1 MNLLKEDFF
10 ENLTKKRNTLLIVF
24 CVLTLVLLAAYVLS
38 FYINILWVSIL
49 VGIVAVVFLVLFY
62 YGLIF
67 DKNKLIKL
75 YKNINSGI
83 YQEDTYLFK
92 SFDDLTEHDGVR
104 LIRVICT
111 FNDENE
117 VFERTLYFLSDLP
130 YPSLEEG
137 QQIKVKTHQNIIIN
151 IED

>member
-10 ENLTKKRNTLLIVF
+10 EKLRKKRNMLMIIFIILALVF
-24 CVLTLVLLAAYVLS
+24 LTAYIFS

-49 VGIVAVVFLVLFY
+49 TGVLSVIILVLFY

-67 DKNKLIKL
+67 DKNKLLKL
-75 YKNINSGI
+75 FKNVNSGI
-83 YQEDTYLFK
+83 YQEDTYFFK
-92 SFDDLTEHDGVR
+92 KFDDYTEHDGVR
-104 LIRVICT
+104 LLRVICT

-117 VFERTLYFLSDLP
+117 VFERTLYFLCALP
-130 YPSLEEG
+130 YPDLTEG
-137 QQIKVKTHQNIIIN
+137 QKIKVKTHQNIIIN